1 MKHPVIDDIGRTAM
15 HLACYS
21 DDFYESATKLMKL
34 GFNPNTCDKNGYVPL
49 HVAAL
54 NNSIKIAELLI
65 ENNAIIDMCDL
76 NESRTPL
83 FLAAI
88 YNCFAMLKL
97 LIKKHAKI
105 NKVDAFGLSPLHIA
119 VASNANDSY
128 KVAELLLKKHA
139 DVDARDEKGNTPLHI
154 AVAKNRAD
162 IVKLLLHFDA
172 NPNIV
177 VFNNRFGGVLHL
189 AVAVSLVS
197 VPSSLEILHLL
208 LTCERT
214 NPNLPNSQG
223 ESPLHLAAS
232 LQVKSETRQQVVDM
246 LITRKANSSAV
257 DYLGFSVL
265 HVATLNKAEDV
276 VERILK
282 IPGIEVDPKKNARQV
297 TPLHLAAWYNVENIA
312 QMLIEGKANINAR
325 DYNGE
330 TPLEYAASSN
340 AINVTKKLLNKGAKA
355 KSRRWKQRS
364 PLHIAAAHGA
374 REVTQLLIDEGA
386 DINAVDE
393 FGLTPLHYA
402 EFRNHAKFVQF
413 LQLQSSLNKDPE
425 SKPLNPTELAL
436 LTQLTNGFQQP
447 SLPKLQTDSVAFLG
461 PNEKLIVS
469 QQIRMYTSR
478 TI

>member
-1 MKHPVIDDIGRTAM
+1 MDDIGTTAM

-34 GFNPNTCDKNGYVPL
+34 GFNPNTCDKHGYVPL

-65 ENNAIIDMCDL
+65 ENCAIIDMCDKVEL
-76 NESRTPL
+76 RTPL

-88 YNCFAMLKL
+88 ANCFVMVQF
-97 LIKKHAKI
+97 LIEKKAST
-105 NKVDAFGLSPLHIA
+105 NVEDRSGLRPLHIA

-128 KVAELLLKKHA
+128 KVAELLLKNKA
-139 DVDARDEKGNTPLHI
+139 DVNARDGKDNTPLHI
-154 AVAKNRAD
+154 AVAKNRID
-162 IVKLLLHFDA
+162 IVELLLQTGA
-172 NPNIV
+172 NPN
-177 VFNNRFGGVLHL
+177 L
-189 AVAVSLVS
+189 A
-197 VPSSLEILHLL
+197 
-208 LTCERT
+208 
-214 NPNLPNSQG
+214 NLQG

-232 LQVKSETRQQVVDM
+232 LRVESETRQRVVDM
-246 LITRKANSSAV
+246 LITHRADASAV
-257 DYLGFSVL
+257 DHSGFSVL

-282 IPGIEVDPKKNARQV
+282 IPVIEVDPKTKERKM
-297 TPLHLAAWYNVENIA
+297 TPLHLAAWYNLENIA
-312 QMLIEGKANINAR
+312 QKLIERKANIDAR

-340 AINVTKKLLNKGAKA
+340 AVNVTKELLNNDAKA
-355 KSRRWKQRS
+355 KSRRWKKRS

-374 REVTQLLIDEGA
+374 AEVAKLLIDKDA
-386 DINAVDE
+386 DVNAVDE

-413 LQLQSSLNKDPE
+413 LQRQSSLNKDPE

-447 SLPKLQTDSVAFLG
+447 SLPNLQIDSVATLG

-478 TI
+478 TIKFLANSDVSPLQIVQNI